1 MCAAV
6 SKDPFGERV
15 GKLVLRMKG
24 GRMYLQLDGPIAPVE
39 WVMALE
45 LAKKKVLEN
54 AQAGGIAGL
63 DVKRIG

>member
-6 SKDPFGERV
+6 SKDPLGERV
-15 GKLVLRMKG
+15 GTLILRMRG
-24 GRMYLQLDGPIAPVE
+24 GRMDLQLDGPIAPVE

-45 LAKKKVLEN
+45 LAKKQVLE
-54 AQAGGIAGL
+54 QSTAGGIAGL